1 LALTAEGEAK
11 LRDDPW
17 QQVSAMIETSGPK
30 TRKKLAAGSQKLVD
44 QIIKSRSL
52 PSFGSCGTCRYF
64 REGGAP
70 DDVKGKHW
78 CLLFE
83 QPVTKTEAGKIC
95 TSHDTA

>member
-1 LALTAEGEAK
+1 MIAAFFG
-11 LRDDPW
+11 RIGGDDL
-17 QQVSAMIETSGPK
+17 QLGVIVDLIAFGPK
-30 TRKKLAAGSQKLVD
+30 TRKKLAAGSQKLVNH
-44 QIIKSRSL
+44 IIKSRGL

-83 QPVTKTEAGKIC
+83 EPVTKTEAEKIC
-95 TSHDTA
+95 ASHDTA